1 MTDEVA
7 ISSGLS
13 EEEAKKR
20 AVRGYCFYDWGK
32 SSFETSVVTAILPA
46 WFAYL
51 FLEAN
56 GLTGNILGIEMTADA
71 IWSIA
76 ITIAAMSVAIVS
88 PSFGIIADRRA
99 IKMWWL
105 KILTWLGAGGT
116 LLLAFAPLLP
126 ISTQWVWLI
135 VMFVFANIGL
145 NGAGVFYNALLPHM
159 GEDDEMDAIS
169 NRAFAY
175 GYFGGG
181 ILLLFHLV
189 LVMGVDG
196 DWVIPFCMASSGV
209 WWFGFAALTFAWVPE
224 PHIENEMDSLGF
236 WRSAVLAITE
246 LKKTVAEVGNFRT
259 LVIYMIAYF
268 FFIDGINSVTSL
280 AGIYGITVLGISV
293 TALILTILIIQF
305 VAAPCALAFTKLA
318 DAWGTKKALTAALVG
333 WCVVI
338 IGALAFAPLQL
349 DAHEEYGIQY
359 DWDENAD
366 AYVVVVNSGISALS
380 QDDDEQAWIQEW
392 GDVVPTELNEKITES
407 SAVKWATDDDD
418 EPAPKTLATGSEDR
432 ITGFAATIAD
442 TRYSMS
448 IDGGPLGNTTALGVD
463 HPTSLGDGSL
473 DFIPIKAR
481 DMVWQ
486 PFGITVFFQFLLL
499 GVMAGA
505 LLGGSQGLARSLFG
519 QMVPET
525 RSAEF
530 FGFFGFFGKVAAL
543 IGPLLYG
550 TLTVLYDS
558 RVGILSI
565 GVLIIIGAV
574 MMRWVD
580 VQDGIDVANAEDRR
594 NRGESQPEE
603 SSPQSEDDGSS

>member
-1 MTDEVA
+1 MTETTA
-7 ISSGLS
+7 
-13 EEEAKKR
+13 EEKAR

-56 GLTGNILGIEMTADA
+56 GLTTNIIGMEMTSDA
-71 IWSIA
+71 VWSYS
-76 ITIAAMSVAIVS
+76 ITIAALFVAVLS

-105 KILTWLGAGGT
+105 KILTWVGAGGT
-116 LLLAFAPLLP
+116 FMLAFALFFSL
-126 ISTQWVWLI
+126 SFQWVWLL
-135 VMFVFANIGL
+135 VMFVLANVGL

-175 GYFGGG
+175 GYLGGG
-181 ILLLFHLV
+181 LLLLVHLGM
-189 LVMGVDG
+189 VMLLEGT
-196 DWVIPFCMASSGV
+196 WVIPFCMATAGL
-209 WWFGFAALTFAWVPE
+209 WWFGFATLTFAWVPE
-224 PHIENEMDSLGF
+224 PHIENELDSLTVKE
-236 WRSAVLAITE
+236 SATIAVTE
-246 LKKTVAEVGNFRT
+246 LKKTLSEVGNFRT

-280 AGIYGITVLGISV
+280 AGIYAVTVLGISV
-293 TALILTILIIQF
+293 TGLIVTILIIQF
-305 VAAPCALAFTKLA
+305 VAAPCAIAFTKLA
-318 DAWGTKKALTAALVG
+318 GAWGTKKALTAALFG

-338 IGALAFAPLQL
+338 IGALSFAPLQL
-349 DAHEEYGIQY
+349 EAHDEYGIQY
-359 DWDENAD
+359 DWDESAD

-380 QDDDEQAWIQEW
+380 QDDGEQAWIQEW
-392 GDVVPTELNEKITES
+392 EDVVPTELNEKITES
-407 SAVKWATDDDD
+407 SAVKWATDDDG
-418 EPAPKTLATGSEDR
+418 EPEPKTLASGSENR
-432 ITGFAATIAD
+432 ITNFAATIVD
-442 TRYSMS
+442 TRYSLS
-448 IDGGPLGNTTALGVD
+448 ISEGPLSNTTSLGVN

-473 DFIPIKAR
+473 DFIPMKVR
-481 DMVWQ
+481 DILWQ
-486 PFGITVFFQFLLL
+486 PLGMSVFFQWLLL

-565 GVLIIIGAV
+565 GVLIVIGAV

-594 NRGESQPEE
+594 NRGESEPEE
-603 SSPQSEDDGSS
+603 AAPQSEDDGSS

>member
-1 MTDEVA
+1 MTETTA
-7 ISSGLS
+7 
-13 EEEAKKR
+13 EEKAR

-71 IWSIA
+71 IWSLS
-76 ITIAAMSVAIVS
+76 ITVAALFVAILS

-105 KILTWLGAGGT
+105 KVLTWLGAGGT

-196 DWVIPFCMASSGV
+196 DWVIPFCMATSGV

-236 WRSAVLAITE
+236 KQSARLAITE
-246 LKKTVAEVGNFRT
+246 LKKTLAEVGNFRT
-259 LVIYMIAYF
+259 LFIYMVAYF

-280 AGIYGITVLGISV
+280 AGIYGVTVLGISV

-318 DAWGTKKALTAALVG
+318 DVWGTKKALTVALAG

-338 IGALAFAPLQL
+338 IGAMSFAPLQL
-349 DAHEEYGIQY
+349 DAHDEFGIQY
-359 DWDENAD
+359 DWDADAD
-366 AYVVVVNSGISALS
+366 AYVVVVNSEIKALS
-380 QDDDEQAWIQEW
+380 QDDEEQAWVQQWE
-392 GDVVPTELNEKITES
+392 DVLPTELNEKITEKS
-407 SAVKWATDDDD
+407 SVKWSMDDDG
-418 EPAPKTLATGSEDR
+418 EPAPKTLASGSEAR
-432 ITGFAATIAD
+432 ISGFAESLVD
-442 TRYSMS
+442 TRFSMS
-448 IDGGPLGNTTALGVD
+448 ISGGLLGDTTALGDD
-463 HPTSLGDGSL
+463 HPTNLGDGLL
-473 DFIPIKAR
+473 DFIPIKFR
-481 DMVWQ
+481 DLVWA
-486 PFGITVFFQFLLL
+486 PLGLGVFYQFLLL
-499 GVMAGA
+499 GVMAGG

-543 IGPLLYG
+543 LGPLLYA
-550 TLTVLYDS
+550 TLTVMFDS

-565 GVLIIIGAV
+565 GVLIVIGAV

-594 NRGESQPEE
+594 NRGESEPEE

>member
-1 MTDEVA
+1 MTDKVA

-56 GLTGNILGIEMTADA
+56 GLTTNILGMEMTSDA
-71 IWSIA
+71 VWSYS
-76 ITIAAMSVAIVS
+76 ITIAALFVAILS

-105 KILTWLGAGGT
+105 KILTWIGAGGT
-116 LLLAFAPLLP
+116 LLLAFALFFPL
-126 ISTQWVWLI
+126 SFQWVWLL
-135 VMFVFANIGL
+135 VMFVLANVGL
-145 NGAGVFYNALLPHM
+145 NGAGVFYNSLLPHM
-159 GEDDEMDAIS
+159 GEDEEMDAIS

-175 GYFGGG
+175 GYLGGG
-181 ILLLFHLV
+181 LLLLVHLAM
-189 LVMGVDG
+189 VMLLDG
-196 DWVIPFCMASSGV
+196 TWVIPFCMATAGL
-209 WWFGFAALTFAWVPE
+209 WWFGFATLTFAWVPE
-224 PHIENEMDSLGF
+224 PHIENELDSLGLKQ
-236 WRSAVLAITE
+236 SAVLAITE
-246 LKKTVAEVGNFRT
+246 LKKTVGEVGNFRT

-280 AGIYGITVLGISV
+280 AGIYAVTVLGISL
-293 TALILTILIIQF
+293 TGLIVTILIIQF
-305 VAAPCALAFTKLA
+305 VAAPCAIAFTKLA

-366 AYVVVVNSGISALS
+366 AYIVVVNSGISALS

-473 DFIPIKAR
+473 DFIAVTVR
-481 DMVWQ
+481 DVVWE
-486 PFGITVFFQFLLL
+486 PLGMAVFYQWMLL
-499 GVMAGA
+499 GLMAGA

-543 IGPLLYG
+543 MGPLLYA

-594 NRGESQPEE
+594 NRGESEPEE
-603 SSPQSEDDGSS
+603 ASPQSEDAGSS

>member
-1 MTDEVA
+1 MTETTA
-7 ISSGLS
+7 
-13 EEEAKKR
+13 EEKAR

-71 IWSIA
+71 IWSLS
-76 ITIAAMSVAIVS
+76 ITVAALFVAILS

-105 KILTWLGAGGT
+105 KVLTWLGAGGT

-236 WRSAVLAITE
+236 KQSARLAITE
-246 LKKTVAEVGNFRT
+246 LKKTLAEVGNFRT
-259 LVIYMIAYF
+259 LFIYMVAYF

-280 AGIYGITVLGISV
+280 AGIYGVTVLGISV

-318 DAWGTKKALTAALVG
+318 DVWGTKKALTVALAG

-338 IGALAFAPLQL
+338 IGAMSFAPLQL
-349 DAHEEYGIQY
+349 DAHDEFGIQY
-359 DWDENAD
+359 DWDADAD
-366 AYVVVVNSGISALS
+366 AYVVVVNSEIKALS
-380 QDDDEQAWIQEW
+380 QDDEEQAWVQQWE
-392 GDVVPTELNEKITES
+392 DVLPTELNEKITEKS
-407 SAVKWATDDDD
+407 SVKWSMDDDGD
-418 EPAPKTLATGSEDR
+418 PAPKTLASGSEAR
-432 ITGFAATIAD
+432 ISGFSESLVD
-442 TRYSMS
+442 TRFSMS
-448 IDGGPLGNTTALGVD
+448 ISGGLLGDTTALGDD
-463 HPTSLGDGSL
+463 HPTNLGDGLL
-473 DFIPIKAR
+473 DFIPIKFR
-481 DMVWQ
+481 DLVWA
-486 PFGITVFFQFLLL
+486 PLGLGVFYQFLLL
-499 GVMAGA
+499 GVMAGG

-543 IGPLLYG
+543 LGPLLYA
-550 TLTVLYDS
+550 TLTVMFDS

-565 GVLIIIGAV
+565 GVLIVIGAV

-594 NRGESQPEE
+594 NRGESEPEE
-603 SSPQSEDDGSS
+603 AAPQSEDDGSS